1 MSRLSR
7 WIRQSQEW
15 TQDKVASLLR
25 PDRILLVHIP
35 KTAGTSFRR
44 MLQDE
49 YGPRLVYPGDP
60 HLARLPYGLYPS
72 GQELLRDF
80 RSLPPHNVLVGHVA
94 ASLADLLPKPYR
106 SVVFL
111 RDPVQRSISLLN
123 HWSRVLDVPIAE
135 LMDDDHFMTTRVRDF
150 QTRSLGV
157 DGSTDP
163 WVGDTIDDHMDR
175 MLARA
180 IERLD
185 TMDFVGLTERFE
197 ESCRRFDDR
206 FGTRI
211 ARFVRRDNVLRPE
224 GRELSELIPVVEP
237 LLHHDRVL
245 YDAAVARF
253 MSTCR

>member
-7 WIRQSQEW
+7 WIRQSREW
-15 TQDKVASLLR
+15 TQDRISALLR

-72 GQELLRDF
+72 GQELLRNF

-150 QTRSLGV
+150 QTRSLGA
-157 DGSTDP
+157 DG
-163 WVGDTIDDHMDR
+163 VADTGEAGLADDHT
-175 MLARA
+175 LARA
-180 IERLD
+180 IARLD
-185 TMDFVGLTERFE
+185 TMDFVGLTECFE

-206 FGTRI
+206 FDTRI
-211 ARFVRRDNVLRPE
+211 ARFIRRDNVLRPE
-224 GRELSELIPVVEP
+224 GNELAGLIPRVEP
-237 LLHHDRVL
+237 LVRCDQVL
-245 YDAAVARF
+245 YEAAVARW
-253 MSTCR
+253 TAAL